1 VTVNFLTVT
10 LQSNC

>member
-1 VTVNFLTVT
+1 VTVNFLIVT